1 MKFAVN
7 SQPGV
12 IMIQNYNTVY
22 TKKLFMDTIQKEFVR
37 KSIHL
42 MIALVPTLA
51 TWNYRFTV
59 ILLIT
64 GIVVYT
70 YAEFLR
76 GRGLRVPVIS
86 ELTALASR
94 DRDKGH
100 FVLGPVTL
108 GIGALSALLLYP
120 NPAATIAIYALA
132 FGDGLSSLAG
142 KLFGGFQLP
151 FTGGKTS
158 SGSLT
163 CFLSVFIAGL
173 FLTDNLL
180 TVLIV
185 AVSATILEAA
195 PSKDLDNIIIPVGT
209 GLVATIAG
217 F

>member
-1 MKFAVN
+1 
-7 SQPGV
+7 
-12 IMIQNYNTVY
+12 MIQNYRTIY
-22 TKKLFMDTIQKEFVR
+22 TRKVFMDTIQKEFVR

-51 TWNYRFTV
+51 SWNYKFTV
-59 ILLIT
+59 SLLVT
-64 GIVVYT
+64 GILVYT
-70 YAEFLR
+70 YAEYLR
-76 GRGLRVPVIS
+76 GKGQKVPVIS
-86 ELTALASR
+86 DLTALASR

-142 KLFGGFQLP
+142 KLFGGMKIP
-151 FTGGKTS
+151 FTGGKTT

-163 CFLSVFIAGL
+163 CFLSVFVAGL
-173 FLTDNLL
+173 FLTDSLI
-180 TVLIV
+180 TVFIV
-185 AVSATILEAA
+185 ALSATILEAI
-195 PSKDLDNIIIPVGT
+195 PSKDLDNIIIPIGT
-209 GLVATIAG
+209 GLVATITS